1 MQTQNT
7 KRILGSLA
15 AVAVLLVLVTWIIPQ
30 RKLSVDILDPKF
42 HLLEAKISQGTTHK
56 LDYDN
61 GPTGQLMKLLKA
73 TGLKVG
79 SSPLSVQT
87 TNRSCALVA
96 RFIGGFTVN
105 EFDQNQMWAEVVDGS
120 GATTRCAPGQGYRL
134 VISPYECGMIWL
146 LASPPTNAVTLRLT
160 HGNSQAPLAE
170 IRVRGN

>member
-1 MQTQNT
+1 M
-7 KRILGSLA
+7 KRILLSTA
-15 AVAVLLVLVTWIIPQ
+15 TVAVFLGLVAWIIPQ
-30 RKLSVDILDPKF
+30 RKLSVVILNPKF
-42 HLLEAKISQGTTHK
+42 RLLDARISQGTTHK

-61 GPTGQLMKLLKA
+61 GPAGQLMKLLKA

-120 GATTRCAPGQGYRL
+120 GVTTRSAPGQGYRL
-134 VISPYECGMIWL
+134 AASPYECGMIWL
-146 LASPPTNAVTLRLT
+146 LASPPTNAVTIRLT

-170 IRVRGN
+170 IRIQGL